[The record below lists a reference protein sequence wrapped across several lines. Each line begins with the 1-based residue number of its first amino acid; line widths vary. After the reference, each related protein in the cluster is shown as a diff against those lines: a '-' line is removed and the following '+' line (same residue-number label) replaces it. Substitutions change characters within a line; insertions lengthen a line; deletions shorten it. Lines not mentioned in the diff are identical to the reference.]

1 MSARTAFTARV
12 ALIVLAT
19 LTWPTSALA
28 RPDRFSL
35 DTLESLGDLTV
46 ALDTAR
52 FARERVATIR
62 VTNNRRGAIEGNIPA
77 CRTIFVPADAAFS
90 RLRPSESGPF
100 FVGPDETVRIT
111 RPFRMIEAGKRP
123 PANNTAYKL
132 DEEASA
138 EAGCKD

>member
-1 MSARTAFTARV
+1 LSARTAFTTF
-12 ALIVLAT
+12 IVVIT
-19 LTWPTSALA
+19 LTWSTSALG

-35 DTLESLGDLTV
+35 DTLESFGDLTV

-52 FARERVATIR
+52 FARERVATMR
-62 VTNNRRGAIEGNIPA
+62 LTNNRRAAIEGNIPA
-77 CRTIFVPADAAFS
+77 CRTIFVPADTAFS

-111 RPFRMIEAGKRP
+111 RPFRMIDAGKRP
-123 PANNTAYKL
+123 PGNNTAYKL
-132 DEEASA
+132 DEDASA